1 MLTKMSLY
9 VLQTKLVMGLFSGK
23 FVKEMKFMVQQAW
36 RKINEFTD
44 VHLNEQQIE
53 NILLNSKGKVC
64 ICCQNWGLILTS
76 IVLM

>member
-1 MLTKMSLY
+1 
-9 VLQTKLVMGLFSGK
+9 MGLFFGK
-23 FVKEMKFMVQQAW
+23 FVKEMKYVVQQAW

-64 ICCQNWGLILTS
+64 ICCQNYVLIFTS
-76 IVLM
+76 VVLM

>member
-1 MLTKMSLY
+1 
-9 VLQTKLVMGLFSGK
+9 MGLFFGK
-23 FVKEMKFMVQQAW
+23 FVKEIKFVVQQAW

-64 ICCQNWGLILTS
+64 ICCQN
-76 IVLM
+76 